1 VEYIREVMDSV
12 CNKRTEEVTFMKSA
26 QVAGTE
32 AILNVIGYYVH
43 QDPAPILDVEPD
55 NEAAEDFS
63 RRRLAPMIR
72 DTPVLRERIADPKGG
87 KTSRNTIKEKEYPGG
102 IITIVGSGS
111 PSRLASKPIR
121 ILVANDVDR
130 FKASAGLTN
139 KRQEGDPLSLAIKR
153 TQTFWNK
160 KIFVN
165 STPTS
170 KGISIIEERFYLG
183 SQGHRYVPCPLC
195 GRMQI
200 LIFNPRSQF
209 SDLAKGMLSYVF
221 EDSKVKDV
229 WYQCEACSGK
239 IPQLAK
245 YKMDKMGEWRH
256 LFPDRIKHRSF
267 QIWEAYSP
275 WGDWYNI
282 CETFEE
288 SKHRVEKLR
297 VFVNTVTGETFD
309 EDATSTITGNALY
322 DRREDYYP
330 KVPEGVL
337 FLTAFTDV
345 QEDRLECYVEGWS
358 DEEENFLIDY
368 FVAEGSPQKKET
380 WQMLD
385 DYLFKTE
392 FEHENGYRAKFGQ
405 PGGIIIVGV
414 DSGDNT
420 PLVYSYVKKHHKEKR
435 IFATKGNRG
444 WGHDACEESK
454 NRKLAVRLLL
464 IGVNDVKRLIRDRL
478 MNKEFGEGF
487 QHFNKKVEMDYFDQL
502 LSERLRLKE
511 VNGRKEYVWELL
523 SMRRNEALD
532 CKVGNYAMY
541 KKIVRSLNLKQY
553 KERLQQ
559 RMDMWLSMKSDSKN
573 DVEIN
578 DAIMSKTK
586 KKRFS
591 IQVKV

>member
-1 VEYIREVMDSV
+1 MDSL

-32 AILNVIGYYVH
+32 AVLNVIGYYVH

-55 NEAAEDFS
+55 DESAEDFS

-72 DTPVLRERIADPKGG
+72 DTPVLREKIADPKGG

-102 IITIVGSGS
+102 IISIVGSGS
-111 PSRLASKPIR
+111 PSRLAAKPIR

-160 KIFVN
+160 KIFIN
-165 STPTS
+165 STPTT
-170 KGISIIEERFYLG
+170 KGVSIIEERFYLG

-195 GRMQI
+195 GYKQI
-200 LIFNPRSQF
+200 LIFGPKSQF
-209 SDLAKGMLSYVF
+209 SNLAKGMMCYVY

-229 WYQCEACSGK
+229 WYQCEACGGK

-245 YKMDKMGEWRH
+245 YKMDKAGEWRH

-275 WGDWYNI
+275 WGDWYDI
-282 CETFEE
+282 CDTFES
-288 SKHRVEKLR
+288 SKHRIEKLR

-330 KVPEGVL
+330 KVPAGVL

-345 QEDRLECYVEGWS
+345 QEDRLECYVEGWCE
-358 DEEENFLIDY
+358 EEENYLIDY
-368 FVAEGSPQKKET
+368 FVAEGPPQKKET
-380 WQMLD
+380 WQHLD
-385 DYLFKTE
+385 DYLFQTE
-392 FEHENGYRAKFGQ
+392 FEYENGYKAKFGQ

-420 PLVYSYVKKHHKEKR
+420 PLVYNYVKNRKDKR
-435 IFATKGNRG
+435 FFATKGNRG
-444 WGHDACEESK
+444 WGHDAVEESK
-454 NRKLAVRLLL
+454 SRKLAVRLLL

-478 MNKEFGEGF
+478 LNKEFGGGF

-511 VNGRKEYVWELL
+511 INGQKQYVWELP
-523 SMRRNEALD
+523 SGRRNEALD

-541 KKIVRSLNLKQY
+541 KKILRGINLKLY
-553 KERLQQ
+553 NERLNQ
-559 RMDMWLSMKSDSKN
+559 RMDIWLAMKTDLKSDKEIDDTIRSK
-573 DVEIN
+573 
-578 DAIMSKTK
+578 SK

-591 IQVKV
+591 IQIKV